1 MSMSLFSARTAV
13 AGAVGAGVLSGAM
26 LFGAIPLAQ
35 AASAPAPTPAIAPA
49 AGSSHVDLVSI
60 WHHDP
65 HHRHDLHHSVN
76 IL

>member
-1 MSMSLFSARTAV
+1 MSMSLFSARTAL
-13 AGAVGAGVLSGAM
+13 AGAVGAGVVSGAM

-35 AASAPAPTPAIAPA
+35 ADSAPAPTPTVAPV
-49 AGSSHVDLVSI
+49 GSGHVDLASI

>member
-1 MSMSLFSARTAV
+1 MSMSLFSPRRVV
-13 AGAVGAGVLSGAM
+13 AAAIGASALSGAL
-26 LFGAIPLAQ
+26 LFGALPLAQ
-35 AASAPAPTPAIAPA
+35 AASGPAPTPAVAS
-49 AGSSHVDLVSI
+49 AGAGHVDTVSI

>member
-13 AGAVGAGVLSGAM
+13 AGVVGAGVLSGAM
-26 LFGAIPLAQ
+26 LFGAMPLAQ
-35 AASAPAPTPAIAPA
+35 ADSAPAPTPTDAQAS
-49 AGSSHVDLVSI
+49 AGHVDLVSI